1 LPAIDPSLGTEI
13 SFVRFLAAAATCHVM
28 ALFLSPL
35 GRLFFG
41 GTMNQ
46 PLRETRPVTQGS
58 LGAFIGL
65 CALLA
70 INLLGIGNLFF
81 GWW

>member
-1 LPAIDPSLGTEI
+1 MVVGTEI
-13 SFVRFLAAAATCHVM
+13 SFVRFYAAANTAGTAA
-28 ALFLSPL
+28 ALFFSPASAGL
-35 GRLFFG
+35 IRAE
-41 GTMNQ
+41 TMKQ
-46 PLRETRPVTQGS
+46 PVSETRTVTQGS

-70 INLLGIGNLFF
+70 INLLGIGNVFF

>member
-1 LPAIDPSLGTEI
+1 
-13 SFVRFLAAAATCHVM
+13 
-28 ALFLSPL
+28 
-35 GRLFFG
+35 
-41 GTMNQ
+41 MNQ
-46 PLRETRPVTQGS
+46 PLRETRPATQGS